1 MQDVAANAG
10 KLMAKGKLSKMKGVK
25 VDSSSKRDAQSKQKA
40 QPEAGS
46 GEACDPDSKSSGMI
60 MPSMR
65 TMGPVQTIDNLL
77 TPTIALDY
85 NQLTRG
91 VGMNLLA
98 AIAPGTERVID
109 RAKSGI
115 LQLSNR
121 ALDSRKDSDESLPK
135 SVNFRSPTGYDMK
148 DKYPGLFPLPKKETG
163 PGF

>member
-1 MQDVAANAG
+1 MQDIAANAG
-10 KLMAKGKLSKMKGVK
+10 KLMAKGKLSKMKGGK
-25 VDSSSKRDAQSKQKA
+25 VDFSSKRDAQSKQKA

-46 GEACDPDSKSSGMI
+46 GEAFDPDSKSSGMI

-98 AIAPGTERVID
+98 AIAPGKRVID

-135 SVNFRSPTGYDMK
+135 SVNFRSPTGCDMK
-148 DKYPGLFPLPKKETG
+148 DKYPGLFSLPKKETG